1 MDYASSI
8 FEPKAFL
15 YPCQPRNDMGR
26 QGHQFTSISQG
37 GRLGWGKFPA
47 TGIWAQWILA
57 FAGMTRERRL
67 TVLFILSLL
76 NDLQQAI
83 SSMEW
88 FYRLTMNV

>member
-1 MDYASSI
+1 MTWGAKYKSLPPSL
-8 FEPKAFL
+8 K
-15 YPCQPRNDMGR
+15 GV
-26 QGHQFTSISQG
+26 
-37 GRLGWGKFPA
+37 GWGKFPT
-47 TGIWAQWILA
+47 TGIWAQWISA

-88 FYRLTMNV
+88 FDRLTMSE